1 MMVGVMRAEDKRAMA
16 LDEPFKKRSPRVAL
30 GRAAVLVN
38 SQGAQSDVVIVNI
51 SAGGF
56 RVKTNDSVEVGELVT
71 LLVERGVAFA
81 GQIRWVLGED
91 AGGVFLTPAAEHDFR
106 RSDR

>member
-1 MMVGVMRAEDKRAMA
+1 MRVMRAEDETAMASEKPYKKRA
-16 LDEPFKKRSPRVAL
+16 PRVAL
-30 GRAAVLVN
+30 GRAAVLAN
-38 SQGAQSDVVIVNI
+38 SQGAESDVVIVNI

-56 RVKTNDSVEVGELVT
+56 RVKMQDPPPVGELVT

-91 AGGVFLTPAAEHDFR
+91 AGGVFLNPAAEHDFR
-106 RSDR
+106 RTDR

>member
-1 MMVGVMRAEDKRAMA
+1 MREEDETVMA
-16 LDEPFKKRSPRVAL
+16 LEEAFKKRAPRVAL

-38 SQGAQSDVVIVNI
+38 SQGAESDVVIVNI

-56 RVKTNDSVEVGELVT
+56 RVKMHDPPAVGELVT
-71 LLVERGVAFA
+71 LRAERGVAFA
-81 GQIRWVLGED
+81 GQIRWVLGKD
-91 AGGVFLTPAAEHDFR
+91 AGGVFLNPAAEHDFR